1 MILLTVFCSSFCADC
16 YGGSIWAKRG
26 RNVAED
32 MYSDDIAYKIGNVL
46 TIVVNESSIIENET
60 ERSLQK
66 STDRSVNFDGELNI
80 DHILPSMPGVKMEA
94 TSDNTLDGQADYED
108 ERSFIDAVTVV
119 VVDVQPNGN
128 LIVLGSRKR
137 DVGGDIQ
144 TVEIS
149 GIVRP
154 SDINF
159 DNTVSSRRV
168 ADFHVIAKNQGV
180 SDTYTDPGWLGS
192 IFDLLWPF

>member
-1 MILLTVFCSSFCADC
+1 
-16 YGGSIWAKRG
+16 
-26 RNVAED
+26 
-32 MYSDDIAYKIGNVL
+32 
-46 TIVVNESSIIENET
+46 
-60 ERSLQK
+60 
-66 STDRSVNFDGELNI
+66 
-80 DHILPSMPGVKMEA
+80 
-94 TSDNTLDGQADYED
+94 
-108 ERSFIDAVTVV
+108 VV